1 MFWEHVVSTEFGE
14 AFLFLG
20 FVFVWIMCS
29 TAAFTFA
36 VA

>member
-1 MFWEHVVSTEFGE
+1 MFWEHVVSTEFEE
-14 AFLFLG
+14 AFPFLG